1 MVDVAYN
8 DGKYVEVTKWQTQG
22 GRPQKIV
29 TANCDSNMSNTLATQ
44 AYGTSGH
51 KHNLK
56 PGCYKYL
63 SKINSIIVCMKWSV
77 TRMKLYDNVQN

>member
-56 PGCYKYL
+56 PGCDESL
-63 SKINSIIVCMKWSV
+63 SKIHSIIVCTKRSD
-77 TRMKLYDNVQN
+77 TRMKVSDDV

>member
-1 MVDVAYN
+1 MP
-8 DGKYVEVTKWQTQG
+8 KWQTQG

-29 TANCDSNMSNTLATQ
+29 TANCDSNMRNTLATQ

-56 PGCYKYL
+56 PGCDESL
-63 SKINSIIVCMKWSV
+63 SKIHSIIVCMKRSV
-77 TRMKLYDNVQN
+77 TLMKVSDDV